1 MALGP
6 GLPTRMVCPSPFW
19 RTASAVPMVPPPPD
33 RFSTI
38 ADWPHAVCRCAA
50 SNRPI
55 TSVVPPAAA
64 GTMRRT
70 FSVGRQSAA
79 WPRRGKAAV
88 AESAAAADSTRRRES
103 SLVTFHS
110 LLGFSFAGERR
121 KCAGGRQADGL
132 AQAPGLE
139 HDPEKHTLGPRPDGW
154 VPVFPRDKHEAFPR
168 RSCSNKKIERDDDS
182 KKSHPA
188 LAQLESGHMDY
199 MCQVSSSELGLI
211 DPCLDLCVDFVEC
224 ALERGIDGAEVWKRS
239 GEAWAQEAVETGL
252 TRARHEPASG
262 ATKSTRLVGLR
273 RSLASTDYVRFVSRL
288 LPMLRGARVAR
299 SSSDNGEA
307 VTRA

>member
-79 WPRRGKAAV
+79 WPSRGKAAV
-88 AESAAAADSTRRRES
+88 ADSAAAADSTRRRES

-139 HDPEKHTLGPRPDGW
+139 HDPEQACPRATTRW
-154 VPVFPRDKHEAFPR
+154 VGTGFPSGQTRSVCPEIMLKQKDSAVAF
-168 RSCSNKKIERDDDS
+168 
-182 KKSHPA
+182 
-188 LAQLESGHMDY
+188 
-199 MCQVSSSELGLI
+199 
-211 DPCLDLCVDFVEC
+211 
-224 ALERGIDGAEVWKRS
+224 ALEEPVVRQGHGRLANC
-239 GEAWAQEAVETGL
+239 AMVE
-252 TRARHEPASG
+252 
-262 ATKSTRLVGLR
+262 
-273 RSLASTDYVRFVSRL
+273 
-288 LPMLRGARVAR
+288 
-299 SSSDNGEA
+299 
-307 VTRA
+307 

>member
-88 AESAAAADSTRRRES
+88 ADSAAAADSTRRRES

-121 KCAGGRQADGL
+121 ECAGGRQADGL
-132 AQAPGLE
+132 AQVPGLE
-139 HDPEKHTLGPRPDGW
+139 HDPEKACPRATTRW
-154 VPVFPRDKHEAFPR
+154 VGCRAGR
-168 RSCSNKKIERDDDS
+168 WASCKLRDDGIVPLICPTCQNVFAGFAQSIHASDRHATLHGVVFDILVGS
-182 KKSHPA
+182 QSRVGPCGCLSRHEHVEVHPVDPLDRQPDMTADDLGHA
-188 LAQLESGHMDY
+188 LCYHLLGSGRAGFASRRRLDR
-199 MCQVSSSELGLI
+199 SSVL
-211 DPCLDLCVDFVEC
+211 
-224 ALERGIDGAEVWKRS
+224 
-239 GEAWAQEAVETGL
+239 ETGL
-252 TRARHEPASG
+252 TRARHEPAIG

-273 RSLASTDYVRFVSRL
+273 RSLA
-288 LPMLRGARVAR
+288 R
-299 SSSDNGEA
+299 S
-307 VTRA
+307 

>member
-50 SNRPI
+50 SNRAI
-55 TSVVPPAAA
+55 TSVVRPAAA

-79 WPRRGKAAV
+79 WPRRGKAVV
-88 AESAAAADSTRRRES
+88 ADSAAAADSTRRRES

-110 LLGFSFAGERR
+110 LPGFSFAGERR

-139 HDPEKHTLGPRPDGW
+139 HDPEKACPRATTRW
-154 VPVFPRDKHEAFPR
+154 VGTGFPR
-168 RSCSNKKIERDDDS
+168 RVKMFSRDRS
-182 KKSHPA
+182 KHPCQRPPCYFA
-188 LAQLESGHMDY
+188 WGCFRYFSWKPEPRRPLRLFFPLMVAAWLAKPQLAGRAPATKLR
-199 MCQVSSSELGLI
+199 VIGLI
-211 DPCLDLCVDFVEC
+211 S
-224 ALERGIDGAEVWKRS
+224 AADGS
-239 GEAWAQEAVETGL
+239 G
-252 TRARHEPASG
+252 
-262 ATKSTRLVGLR
+262 
-273 RSLASTDYVRFVSRL
+273 
-288 LPMLRGARVAR
+288 
-299 SSSDNGEA
+299 
-307 VTRA
+307 

>member
-79 WPRRGKAAV
+79 WPRRGKAVV
-88 AESAAAADSTRRRES
+88 ADSAAAADRTRRRES

-139 HDPEKHTLGPRPDGW
+139 HDPEKACPRATTRW
-154 VPVFPRDKHEAFPR
+154 VGTGFPSGQT
-168 RSCSNKKIERDDDS
+168 RSVCPKIMLIQEPLERDDDS
-182 KKSHPA
+182 KKSH
-188 LAQLESGHMDY
+188 
-199 MCQVSSSELGLI
+199 
-211 DPCLDLCVDFVEC
+211 
-224 ALERGIDGAEVWKRS
+224 
-239 GEAWAQEAVETGL
+239 
-252 TRARHEPASG
+252 RARRGWPYRYIRRCHSALQIR
-262 ATKSTRLVGLR
+262 RLTCPHR
-273 RSLASTDYVRFVSRL
+273 RFS
-288 LPMLRGARVAR
+288 ARR
-299 SSSDNGEA
+299 C
-307 VTRA
+307 RA